1 MIQEYGFQKKDM
13 ESGIPLKIP
22 EGYYVLWEFTT
33 QAGYEYVMI
42 LKDRTSGKVYCE
54 ERRKSVSIDPIRS
67 GQFRT
72 ESADTVL
79 AIRVTESGGV
89 DFRCAD
95 LTIEKNEII
104 TKSYTFVAEDW
115 NDDDYND
122 MLLHITAWRTLGS
135 GK

>member
-42 LKDRTSGKVYCE
+42 LKDQTSGKVYCE

-79 AIRVTESGGV
+79 VIRVTESGGV

>member
-13 ESGIPLKIP
+13 ESGIPLEIP

-42 LKDRTSGKVYCE
+42 LKDRVSGKVYCE
-54 ERRKSVSIDPIRS
+54 ERRKSVSIDPILS

-79 AIRVTESGGV
+79 VIRVTESGGV

-122 MLLHITAWRTLGS
+122 MLLHITAWRTPGS
-135 GK
+135 AK

>member
-1 MIQEYGFQKKDM
+1 
-13 ESGIPLKIP
+13 
-22 EGYYVLWEFTT
+22 
-33 QAGYEYVMI
+33 MI

-79 AIRVTESGGV
+79 VIRVTESGGV